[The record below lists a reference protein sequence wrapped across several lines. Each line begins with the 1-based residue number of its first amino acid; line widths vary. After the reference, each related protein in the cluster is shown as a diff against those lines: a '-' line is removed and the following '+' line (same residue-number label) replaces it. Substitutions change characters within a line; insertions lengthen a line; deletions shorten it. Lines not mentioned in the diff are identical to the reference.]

1 MAKPPKKTSPPPPS
15 DTSSTPPRISSGE
28 NDARGGH
35 PVPLGVR
42 LSAGEPEP
50 ELQLSTTSPS
60 VISQHQPLVV
70 SVMPGRESFAP
81 PADMVSWPRDQL
93 DQLIQIGD
101 SGLFMSKEQK
111 MYADI
116 ERAGIG
122 RVELNANGGYQVH
135 FPFAP
140 DKLGP
145 ILKKISDKAQ
155 WQFVEHWPAP
165 QAGGSNT
172 GSLDVDARVTLINPA
187 AVKKIPET
195 NELGI
200 RWHKLR
206 SHFDLINEGTVQV
219 AKGEN
224 GDYQA
229 TTPQEWTPS
238 GPVLERIGITRFWKR
253 RSASSKS
260 PDVGPGPVKRFR
272 TEESSAASSDIN
284 PYLWAAWGKI
294 VKPEA
299 VESIQIAQLHYQIV
313 PQGRFPYPLV
323 TYLQHPEFPPS
334 RFEAFEKMLNE
345 SPWLQ
350 PVAAI
355 RDSTNSPWNVQGNAR
370 QFDIPITQTV
380 MDSFKD
386 FSVHTSRAIAKRL
399 FERSGDSEVIFQDGL
414 SATAVTLRHWKKQS
428 TLSVPEFENPLD
440 LLPVAPRTGL
450 SGKLISTLPPAPG
463 DPLQR
468 LDFNLQRYHVEW
480 TRFLSQSL
488 KNNASGIGRSRL
500 DQ

>member
-1 MAKPPKKTSPPPPS
+1 
-15 DTSSTPPRISSGE
+15 
-28 NDARGGH
+28 
-35 PVPLGVR
+35 
-42 LSAGEPEP
+42 
-50 ELQLSTTSPS
+50 
-60 VISQHQPLVV
+60 
-70 SVMPGRESFAP
+70 
-81 PADMVSWPRDQL
+81 
-93 DQLIQIGD
+93 
-101 SGLFMSKEQK
+101 
-111 MYADI
+111 
-116 ERAGIG
+116 
-122 RVELNANGGYQVH
+122 
-135 FPFAP
+135 
-140 DKLGP
+140 
-145 ILKKISDKAQ
+145 
-155 WQFVEHWPAP
+155 
-165 QAGGSNT
+165 
-172 GSLDVDARVTLINPA
+172 
-187 AVKKIPET
+187 
-195 NELGI
+195 
-200 RWHKLR
+200 
-206 SHFDLINEGTVQV
+206 
-219 AKGEN
+219 
-224 GDYQA
+224 
-229 TTPQEWTPS
+229 
-238 GPVLERIGITRFWKR
+238 
-253 RSASSKS
+253 
-260 PDVGPGPVKRFR
+260 
-272 TEESSAASSDIN
+272 
-284 PYLWAAWGKI
+284 
-294 VKPEA
+294 
-299 VESIQIAQLHYQIV
+299 
-313 PQGRFPYPLV
+313 V